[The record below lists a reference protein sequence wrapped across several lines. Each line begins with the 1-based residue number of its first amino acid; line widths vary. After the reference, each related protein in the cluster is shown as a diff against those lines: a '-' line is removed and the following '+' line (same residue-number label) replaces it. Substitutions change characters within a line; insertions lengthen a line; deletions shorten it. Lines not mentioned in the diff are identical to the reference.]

1 MARLIE
7 DTGGLCPT
15 CGSPVSAD
23 SLLNHHAH
31 SPMERLT
38 A

>member
-23 SLLNHHAH
+23 SLLDHHAH